1 MLVVERVLLLLATVL
16 TVSTVT
22 GVVETIDEL
31 EEAVVVI
38 DGGDVEDSMPALLVD
53 EVEDEVDEDEDDD
66 KAVVEEG
73 SDCIFE
79 DG

>member
-16 TVSTVT
+16 TVSTVA

-31 EEAVVVI
+31 VVI
-38 DGGDVEDSMPALLVD
+38 DGGDVEDSMTALL
-53 EVEDEVDEDEDDD
+53 D